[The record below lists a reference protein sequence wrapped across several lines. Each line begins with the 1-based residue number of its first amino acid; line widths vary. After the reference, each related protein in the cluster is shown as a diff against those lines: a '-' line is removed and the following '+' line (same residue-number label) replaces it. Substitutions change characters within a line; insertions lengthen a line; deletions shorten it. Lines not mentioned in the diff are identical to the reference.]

1 MVDNKSN
8 KSVGTSHSCKSC
20 RSEISVA
27 EEELERLQFIKEQNE
42 HAREEER
49 RIFELQQR
57 IRRMKTSSEPARSR
71 PGSSCGDNR
80 EDERHPRPHS
90 FNMCSNWI
98 ATSVEPHHK
107 SGNLDPQVSR
117 ESGVNVTAGP
127 VHFAVNTA
135 IVPETPL
142 PKWSTPVN
150 PVINGA
156 NIAQGK
162 LPITP
167 LTTIP
172 EPNVNLLTR
181 SNLHPTATPFVNI
194 NRVPCCHTS
203 GHDFT
208 SHPTPSRPLNM
219 DEVAQMVCAMN
230 QSVLT
235 QQEQARISLLPPVKL
250 ERFDGDFSKFTQ
262 FCRTFEWNVESNT
275 NDPRRRL
282 TQLYNQ
288 LDGPPKDLIEGCLH
302 LPPDHG
308 YDEAWRMLREEY
320 ENSSE
325 LFESF
330 ISKLFAWKDIE
341 VGDAGL
347 KKYGSYLFNVEMALG
362 DNICRMELRE
372 TISKIVD
379 QARVAEEIRYIEAG
393 RGKPSHTT
401 NKPIIIR
408 KPVNSLNVHALD
420 MNAMDMTPSH
430 GHRFCNDKKQC
441 DRCGAYYHHT
451 LLDRPIAKSFA
462 PSRKYKRSPTG
473 SVKVFSNEN
482 IPDCYEKLGTPSSS
496 TGGGIEAK
504 GSVTPNVNSPLTDAL
519 PCAKILDCEPDGRI
533 MMKILPVRVN
543 NSVSTYAFIDGGAAP
558 TLAARSLIQRLGIQ
572 GLPVRQAMKTENGI
586 FMCNKRIPLMLS
598 STGGGNNITV
608 NEVYIIDKLSITTDS
623 MMPVNWTKKWLHLN
637 DVDLQRLP
645 GDNQEV
651 EIIIGLNSILNRH
664 ILDQIHGTDDEPS
677 AYLTRFGRVVFGPTG
692 PRNPLPA
699 PVYHI
704 SPTQDLCECL
714 REHFNADFW
723 EKEVHSQ
730 REDSLE
736 DKLFSDKISQSIH
749 QESGKYVVKLPLR
762 DSSPLPN
769 NREMA
774 VRRMKSL
781 KRKLESDKTFK
792 ETYIT
797 QMEKNISK
805 QYAEIVPPSGLERN
819 DGRIWYMPHHAVRHP
834 TKLKVRVVYDL
845 KAKFNGTSLN
855 DHLLQGPDLTNPLIG
870 VLMRFRHG
878 HYAVTADIE
887 EMFYQVKVPLEDRDV
902 FCFLWWPDGDINKPV
917 SDYRMNVHV
926 SGARSSPSC
935 VNYALRKTAEDHG
948 EVFDEQAVTAII
960 QSFYADNLL
969 LAHDD
974 KERLIKI
981 IKDLI
986 ALCNAGGWR
995 LNQWTANNKDV
1006 LKKIP
1011 ESERDAS
1018 VASLDL
1024 SKDDLPVERT
1034 LGVHWSMAEDCFTF
1048 KICLGDKP
1056 LTRRGVLSIVAS
1068 IYDPL
1073 GMVAPLTLPAKMIL
1087 QDMCQMQ
1094 LGWDENMGDKEAA
1107 RWRKW
1112 LEQLPKLSRFKLPR
1126 SLVPISFGSIISYQ
1140 LHHFAD
1146 ASQSGYGTASYLKM
1160 VNASER
1166 VYCTLVMARA
1176 RVAPLKPTTIPRLE
1190 LTAAIVAAR
1199 MDCKLRKELGLKLE
1213 DSVFWTDSTSV
1224 LKYLFNQKARYHT
1237 FVANR
1242 VNLIRELS
1250 SASAWRYVDTK
1261 SNPADLASRGLDVD
1275 TFLTSEM
1282 WIRGPRFLHEPESS
1296 WPQVPEDVKHGSLE
1310 DDVEVKV
1317 SVMVCETVTTVM
1329 SFIEEFASRFSN
1341 WQKFVRC
1348 HAWVRRFLKRKYVP
1362 KLPDVD
1368 CLSSKEIT
1376 DAETHIWKLVQ
1387 QENYSSEIVSLSRKP
1402 DGRVQA
1408 SSKIVR
1414 LRPFLQD
1421 GLLRVGGHLRH
1432 SGRDFN
1438 VTHPIILPN
1447 KSSFV
1452 KLMVRWHHE
1461 KLAHCGQNY
1470 LLSELR
1476 QKFWVVHANA
1486 VARSVVRSC
1495 MKCRAICARPMT
1507 QEMADLPGDRIIP
1520 GQPPFTHTGTDCFGP
1535 FLVRKGRSNLKRY
1548 GIVFT
1553 CLTSRA
1559 VHIEVMDSMETDS
1572 FINALRRFT
1581 ARRGPVKSIRSD
1593 IGINLVGAEKVLR
1606 QVLQLLDQTAICD
1619 TMSTRGISWC
1629 FNPPHASHFG
1639 GVWERQIR
1647 SIRHVLSGI
1656 CYQQTLTDDSLHT
1669 LFCEV
1674 EAIINGR
1681 PLTRVTDD
1689 PDCLQPL
1696 TPSMLLNLKGSPGP
1710 VMNTDNKN
1718 LYARRRW
1725 KQVQYLA
1732 DLFWKRWSKEYLPL
1746 LQERQKWNIK
1756 RRDVKKGDIVLTLDE
1771 RLPRGTWPLARVIEV
1786 MCDSDGQLRSAKLKT
1801 VSGEYI
1807 RPISKMCLLL
1817 ENEINTEN

>member
-1 MVDNKSN
+1 
-8 KSVGTSHSCKSC
+8 
-20 RSEISVA
+20 
-27 EEELERLQFIKEQNE
+27 
-42 HAREEER
+42 
-49 RIFELQQR
+49 
-57 IRRMKTSSEPARSR
+57 
-71 PGSSCGDNR
+71 
-80 EDERHPRPHS
+80 
-90 FNMCSNWI
+90 
-98 ATSVEPHHK
+98 
-107 SGNLDPQVSR
+107 
-117 ESGVNVTAGP
+117 
-127 VHFAVNTA
+127 
-135 IVPETPL
+135 
-142 PKWSTPVN
+142 
-150 PVINGA
+150 
-156 NIAQGK
+156 
-162 LPITP
+162 
-167 LTTIP
+167 
-172 EPNVNLLTR
+172 
-181 SNLHPTATPFVNI
+181 
-194 NRVPCCHTS
+194 
-203 GHDFT
+203 
-208 SHPTPSRPLNM
+208 
-219 DEVAQMVCAMN
+219 
-230 QSVLT
+230 
-235 QQEQARISLLPPVKL
+235 
-250 ERFDGDFSKFTQ
+250 
-262 FCRTFEWNVESNT
+262 
-275 NDPRRRL
+275 
-282 TQLYNQ
+282 
-288 LDGPPKDLIEGCLH
+288 
-302 LPPDHG
+302 
-308 YDEAWRMLREEY
+308 
-320 ENSSE
+320 
-325 LFESF
+325 
-330 ISKLFAWKDIE
+330 
-341 VGDAGL
+341 
-347 KKYGSYLFNVEMALG
+347 MALG

-372 TISKIVD
+372 TISKIVGKLLRYLRTKWASRCVDPGTKSASSFSALVKFVKD
-379 QARVAEEIRYIEAG
+379 QARLAEKIRYIEAG

-420 MNAMDMTPSH
+420 MNAMDMTPSTSDKCHCCNGQGHKLFACYKFDRKDVDERWDIVTHNKLCFRCLKPGH
-430 GHRFCNDKKQC
+430 GHRFCNDKSQC

-451 LLDRPIAKSFA
+451 LLHRPIAKSFA
-462 PSRKYKRSPTG
+462 PSCKYKRSPTG
-473 SVKVFSNEN
+473 SVEVFSNEN

-496 TGGGIEAK
+496 TGGGIETK
-504 GSVTPNVNSPLTDAL
+504 GSVTPSVNSPLTDAL
-519 PCAKILDCEPDGRI
+519 PCANILDCEPDGRI

-543 NSVSTYAFIDGGAAP
+543 NRVSTYAFIDGGAAP
-558 TLAARSLIQRLGIQ
+558 TLAVRSLIQRLGIQ

-586 FMCNKRIPLMLS
+586 FMCNERVPLMLS
-598 STGGGNNITV
+598 SIGGGNNIT
-608 NEVYIIDKLSITTDS
+608 
-623 MMPVNWTKKWLHLN
+623 
-637 DVDLQRLP
+637 R
-645 GDNQEV
+645 
-651 EIIIGLNSILNRH
+651 
-664 ILDQIHGTDDEPS
+664 HGTDDEPS
-677 AYLTRFGRVVFGPTG
+677 AYLTRFGWVVFGPTG
-692 PRNPLPA
+692 TRNPLPA

-704 SPTQDLCECL
+704 SPTQDLGECL

-749 QESGKYVVKLPLR
+749 QESG
-762 DSSPLPN
+762 
-769 NREMA
+769 
-774 VRRMKSL
+774 
-781 KRKLESDKTFK
+781 
-792 ETYIT
+792 
-797 QMEKNISK
+797 
-805 QYAEIVPPSGLERN
+805 LERN
-819 DGRIWYMPHHAVRHP
+819 DGRIWYMPHHAVCHP
-834 TKLKVRVVYDL
+834 TK
-845 KAKFNGTSLN
+845 
-855 DHLLQGPDLTNPLIG
+855 LIG

-902 FCFLWWPDGDINKPV
+902 FRFLWWPDGDINKPV
-917 SDYRMNVHV
+917 NDYRMNVHV
-926 SGARSSPSC
+926 FGARSSPSC

-960 QSFYADNLL
+960 QSFYVDNLL

-1048 KICLGDKP
+1048 KSCLGDKP

-1094 LGWDENMGDKEAA
+1094 IGWDENMGDKEAA

-1112 LEQLPKLSRFKLPR
+1112 WEQLPKLSRFKLPR

-1140 LHHFAD
+1140 LYHFAD

-1190 LTAAIVAAR
+1190 LTAATVAAR
-1199 MDCKLRKELGLKLE
+1199 M
-1213 DSVFWTDSTSV
+1213 
-1224 LKYLFNQKARYHT
+1224 ARYHT

-1261 SNPADLASRGLDVD
+1261 SNLADLASRGLDVD

-1362 KLPDVD
+1362 KLPDVN
-1368 CLSSKEIT
+1368 CLNSKEIT

-1421 GLLRVGGHLRH
+1421 GLLRVGGRLRH
-1432 SGRDFN
+1432 SGRHFN
-1438 VTHPIILPN
+1438 ATHPIILPN
-1447 KSSFV
+1447 KSSLV

-1486 VARSVVRSC
+1486 VAHSVVRSC
-1495 MKCRAICARPMT
+1495 MKCRAICA
-1507 QEMADLPGDRIIP
+1507 
-1520 GQPPFTHTGTDCFGP
+1520 
-1535 FLVRKGRSNLKRY
+1535 
-1548 GIVFT
+1548 
-1553 CLTSRA
+1553 
-1559 VHIEVMDSMETDS
+1559 
-1572 FINALRRFT
+1572 
-1581 ARRGPVKSIRSD
+1581 
-1593 IGINLVGAEKVLR
+1593 
-1606 QVLQLLDQTAICD
+1606 
-1619 TMSTRGISWC
+1619 
-1629 FNPPHASHFG
+1629 
-1639 GVWERQIR
+1639 
-1647 SIRHVLSGI
+1647 
-1656 CYQQTLTDDSLHT
+1656 
-1669 LFCEV
+1669 
-1674 EAIINGR
+1674 
-1681 PLTRVTDD
+1681 
-1689 PDCLQPL
+1689 
-1696 TPSMLLNLKGSPGP
+1696 
-1710 VMNTDNKN
+1710 
-1718 LYARRRW
+1718 
-1725 KQVQYLA
+1725 
-1732 DLFWKRWSKEYLPL
+1732 
-1746 LQERQKWNIK
+1746 
-1756 RRDVKKGDIVLTLDE
+1756 
-1771 RLPRGTWPLARVIEV
+1771 
-1786 MCDSDGQLRSAKLKT
+1786 
-1801 VSGEYI
+1801 
-1807 RPISKMCLLL
+1807 
-1817 ENEINTEN
+1817 